1 MNDEQT
7 IERVTKLISEYAVKN
22 LTYEHEKLCLKLWRN
37 FSKKRKGLGR
47 SRNESW
53 SAAVIYIIA
62 RLNFCE
68 GITQNVLAEYFKISI
83 SSVASKISEIER
95 ALKIHSFD
103 KRYTTEEMKS
113 QNPWN
118 DFMMDP
124 SGLIIRKPRES
135 EFDYNSLSIDEL
147 LTLAEELR
155 NKGRYHESIESLNA
169 LLARVEENPRAVE
182 EIGLLLGMMFLEIE
196 KFKLAENALKMSLE
210 MNPSNA
216 SARYFLGCTYLD
228 CGKTDGAILQF
239 QKADE
244 FSPDNPN
251 ILCDLG
257 WALHIKGRNSES
269 LAVLKNAAKLDPTNP
284 IILTNLACVYEDE
297 NRIGEAMVC
306 IEEALRNAPEDKGIL
321 AIYKNIRRKEDGQNM
336 QVKQITHDEMQ
347 GNLFDGKEK
356 ED

>member
-7 IERVTKLISEYAVKN
+7 IEQVAKLISEYAVKY
-22 LTYEHEKLCLKLWRN
+22 LTAEHEKLCLKLWKN
-37 FSKKRKGLGR
+37 FSKKRKALGR
-47 SRNESW
+47 SKSEAW
-53 SAAVIYIIA
+53 SAAVIYVIA
-62 RLNFCE
+62 RLNYCE
-68 GITQNVLAEYFKISI
+68 GITQNSIAEYFKISV

-95 ALKIHSFD
+95 AVKIRLFD

-118 DFMMDP
+118 DFMMDS
-124 SGLIIRKPRES
+124 SGLIVHKPRES
-135 EFDYNSLSIDEL
+135 EFDYSSLSIGEHI
-147 LTLAEELR
+147 TLAEELR
-155 NKGRYHESIESLNA
+155 KERRYDESIEALNT
-169 LLARVEENPRAVE
+169 LLVRVEESPKAVE
-182 EIGLLLGMMFLEIE
+182 EIGVLLGCMLLEIE
-196 KFKLAENALKMSLE
+196 KFKLAESALKMSLE
-210 MNPSNA
+210 INPSNS

-244 FSPDNPN
+244 LSPDNPN

-257 WALHIKGRNSES
+257 WALHLKGWNSES
-269 LAVLKNAAKLDPTNP
+269 LAALKKAAKLDPNNP
-284 IILTNLACVYEDE
+284 IILTNLAAVYEAE

-321 AIYKNIRRKEDGQNM
+321 EIYNNLRRKEDGQNI
-336 QVKQITHDEMQ
+336 QVKQIAHDEMQ

-356 ED
+356 D